1 MHKKSSLFLLSL
13 LVGASFA
20 PRAVADNPDPRFG
33 VMTHFAQGWDP
44 GWADVA
50 AIRGIGAVRDELY
63 WNAVE
68 QKRGV
73 YAFPAMFDT
82 YMSALRRNG
91 ISPLIVLSFENPN
104 YDSNQTPYSEEAVG
118 AYGRYATEVL
128 KHYGDQIQ
136 TLEVWNEY
144 NGSFCQGPA
153 TADRAGYYAKMLRVA
168 YTQIKAQRP
177 EVTVLGGATAGVPL
191 PYWEKLMAAGA
202 LSSMDALSI
211 HPYRYDSPP
220 EGIENDIAALQTL
233 VKRYNQGQPKPIW
246 VTEIGWGTNDAGGV
260 QISEETQASY
270 LVRAY
275 ALLLSANVE
284 RVYWYLLR
292 DYNNLSMGLTKDDA
306 TPKAAAFA
314 MEVMIRELSGRN
326 FVAKENTASGVYS
339 LVFSGPTGDVRVA
352 WALQP
357 TQVSITGQTGIVDLN
372 GNQVGAADGLTLTDS
387 PVFIAGPVK
396 GLAVAQASGSTS
408 GSSALVATG
417 AEKVLVD
424 SNRDFSSPW
433 LYGAFVGDS
442 VMFQSLTNYSV
453 TDWTVQW
460 GGPYP
465 YLSVT
470 PTDQHPSALNGQ
482 PVAAVRRWVSR
493 SEGTVHVTGRFSC
506 GSQGDGVG
514 VRVLVNGAPL
524 VRKLLG
530 GGSATQ
536 ETFDFQQPV
545 QVGTVLDFAVDPGPG
560 TNIDFDATTVSVSIS
575 SSDSRM

>member
-1 MHKKSSLFLLSL
+1 MAKKTFLFLLSL
-13 LVGASFA
+13 LAAVSAGT
-20 PRAVADNPDPRFG
+20 RAAAQNSDPRFG

-68 QKRGV
+68 PTRGTYV
-73 YAFPAMFDT
+73 FPAAFDT
-82 YMSALRRNG
+82 YMAALRRNG

-104 YDSNQTPYSEEAVG
+104 YDGGQTPFSDEGVA
-118 AYGRYATEVL
+118 AYGRYATQVL

-144 NGSFCQGPA
+144 NGSFAQGPA
-153 TADRAGYYAKMLRVA
+153 TADRATFYTKMLRAA
-168 YTQIKAQRP
+168 YGQIKAQRP
-177 EVTVLGGATAGVPL
+177 DVTVLGGATAGVPL

-202 LSSMDALSI
+202 LASMDALSI
-211 HPYRYDSPP
+211 HPYRYDAPP

-233 VKRYNQGQPKPIW
+233 VKRYNQGQAKPIW

-260 QISEETQASY
+260 PISEATQASY

-314 MEVMIRELSGRN
+314 MEVMIRELSGRR
-326 FVAKENTASGVYS
+326 FVSRETTAAGVYS
-339 LVFSGPTGDVRVA
+339 LVFSGTAGDVRVA

-357 TQVSITGQTGIVDLN
+357 TQVAITGQTRITDLD
-372 GNQVGAADGLTLTDS
+372 GNQVSAADALTLTDS
-387 PVFIAGPVK
+387 PVFIDGPVK
-396 GLAVAQASGSTS
+396 GLASAQASGNSAS
-408 GSSALVATG
+408 GANLGAG
-417 AEKVLVD
+417 AERVLTD

-442 VMFQSLTNYSV
+442 TTFQSLTNYSV

-460 GGPYP
+460 GGAYP

-470 PTDQHPSALNGQ
+470 PNDQHPSTLFGQ
-482 PVAAVRRWVSR
+482 PVSAVRRWVSR
-493 SEGTVHVTGRFSC
+493 SEGTVHVTGRFVC
-506 GSQGDGVG
+506 GGQGDGVG
-514 VRVLVNGAPL
+514 VRILVNGTPL
-524 VRKLLG
+524 FRKLIG
-530 GGSATQ
+530 GGRATQ
-536 ETFDFQQPV
+536 ESFDFQQSV
-545 QVGTVLDFAVDPGPG
+545 QAGTILDFAVDPGPG
-560 TNIDFDATTVSVSIS
+560 TNIDFDATTVSVTVS

>member
-1 MHKKSSLFLLSL
+1 MNKKSSLFLLSL
-13 LVGASFA
+13 LVGASGA
-20 PRAVADNPDPRFG
+20 TRAAANNSDPRFG

-68 QKRGV
+68 TNRGV
-73 YAFPAMFDT
+73 YSFPAAFDT

-91 ISPLIVLSFENPN
+91 ISPLIVLSFENSN
-104 YDSNQTPYSEEAVG
+104 YDNGQTPYSDDAVT

-136 TLEVWNEY
+136 SLEVWNEY
-144 NGSFCQGPA
+144 NGSFCKGPA
-153 TADRAGYYAKMLRVA
+153 TSDRTTAYAKMLREA
-168 YTQIKAQRP
+168 YTRIKAQRP
-177 EVTVLGGATAGVPL
+177 DVTVLGGATAGVPL

-202 LSSMDALSI
+202 LNSMDALSI

-220 EGIENDIAALQTL
+220 EGIENDIAALQAL
-233 VKRYNQGQPKPIW
+233 VKRYNQGQAKPIW
-246 VTEIGWGTNDAGGV
+246 VSEIGWGTNDGGV
-260 QISEETQASY
+260 QISEETQANY
-270 LVRAY
+270 LVRCY
-275 ALLLSANVE
+275 TLLLSANVE

-292 DYNNLSMGLTKDDA
+292 DYNNLTMGLTKDDA

-314 MEVMIRELSGRN
+314 MEVMIRELSGRG

-372 GNQVGAADGLTLTDS
+372 GNQVIATEGLTLTDS
-387 PVFIAGPVK
+387 PVFIEGPVK
-396 GLAVAQASGSTS
+396 GLAIAQAS
-408 GSSALVATG
+408 SSASG
-417 AEKVLVD
+417 ASAPVSSGLEKVLVD

-433 LYGAFVGDS
+433 SYGAFVGDS
-442 VMFQSLTNYSV
+442 LMFQSLTNYSV

-460 GGPYP
+460 GGPFP
-465 YLSVT
+465 YLVVT

-482 PVAAVRRWVSR
+482 PVSSVRRWISR
-493 SEGTVHVTGRFSC
+493 VEGTVHVTGRFAC
-506 GSQGDGVG
+506 GGQGDGVG
-514 VRVLVNGAPL
+514 VRILVNGAPL
-524 VRKLLG
+524 FRKLIG

-560 TNIDFDATTVSVSIS
+560 TNIDFDATAVSVTIS
-575 SSDSRM
+575 SADSRM